1 MQIIGRA
8 NENVSINTRVKF
20 VDGGFCNKTKE
31 IVKLTVDKDDEE
43 PFLCFNRLTFST
55 QLCQSTEKYRVQQH
69 QTCIEPNIT
78 LCKYDMKLILLNFNA
93 SAVGIYTCNI
103 TVEYDDPSVPG
114 REMLMQQFNLSLS
127 NGKVAIFMSK
137 IKVIIS
143 NKKNF

>member
-69 QTCIEPNIT
+69 QTCIESNIT
-78 LCKYDMKLILLNFNA
+78 LCKYDMKLILLNFNP
-93 SAVGIYTCNI
+93 SADVGIYTCNI
-103 TVEYDDPSVPG
+103 TVEYDDRSVSG
-114 REMLMQQFNLSLS
+114 REVLMQQFNLSLS
-127 NGKVAIFMSK
+127 NGKVFS
-137 IKVIIS
+137 
-143 NKKNF
+143 